1 MDNTQEEL
9 LAKELAKA
17 GKLGGKLGG
26 GIAGSVGGWLGAKI
40 AAKVL
45 PTEQYEQQVVVAQR
59 METVLT
65 KVATFLASQGRIV
78 NEDEAGESIFPKLTG
93 ILGSGFLNANPAVV
107 RVEVLIATDSA
118 CTVRVRAAAKESIIR
133 QRTAER
139 AVERVV
145 DFLRSLG
152 TPNTARSA

>member
-1 MDNTQEEL
+1 MDNVQEEL

-26 GIAGSVGGWLGAKI
+26 GVAGSVGGWLGAKI

-45 PTEQYEQQVVVAQR
+45 PTQECERQVIVAQP

-78 NEDEAGESIFPKLTG
+78 GEDEAGTSPFPKLTG

-107 RVEVLIATDSA
+107 HIEVLIATDSA
-118 CTVRVRAAAKESIIR
+118 CTVRVRGAAKESLIR

-139 AVERVV
+139 AVDRVV

-152 TPNTARSA
+152 VPNTAQSA